1 MIRLLFAAARGARIQ
16 RQHFKDNPNFWEA
29 ARIIRLGD
37 HDKIDTDYV
46 WRIHPDDEHLQYGP
60 ISSALR
66 EMAANPSYE
75 LAHSSEFGTWALL
88 YKDWCDCRDLASE
101 RDVSLFLLIL
111 AEASADEG
119 L

>member
-1 MIRLLFAAARGARIQ
+1 MSRLLFAAARGARFRYFNKHIGWT
-16 RQHFKDNPNFWEA
+16 DMS
-29 ARIIRLGD
+29 LGHMCD
-37 HDKIDTDYV
+37 AQSKAC
-46 WRIHPDDEHLQYGP
+46 IHPDDDHLQYGP
-60 ISSALR
+60 ISTALR

-75 LAHSSEFGTWALL
+75 LAHTDEFGMWSLL

-111 AEASADEG
+111 AEALADEG